1 MAGLPGQPARQVAA
15 APPRSPGRQLAQQRL
30 ALRRVGR
37 DGHHGQRAGGHLVMA
52 VGMLDGK
59 IRQAEELSGESIP
72 IETVLRLKHII
83 VSHHGEYQYGSPK
96 LPMTL
101 EAVALHHLD
110 NLDAKVFSFEQQMKD
125 DPNIDSPWTNYNVP
139 LGRKLYKGR
148 G

>member
-1 MAGLPGQPARQVAA
+1 
-15 APPRSPGRQLAQQRL
+15 
-30 ALRRVGR
+30 
-37 DGHHGQRAGGHLVMA
+37 
-52 VGMLDGK
+52 
-59 IRQAEELSGESIP
+59 
-72 IETVLRLKHII
+72 VLRLKHII

-125 DPNIDSPWTNYNVP
+125 DPNIDSPWTNYNAP